1 MSGRL
6 VYANGGHCP
15 PFVAHEGRASSL
27 PMPKGALV
35 GVMPGLRYTANEVEL
50 DQGVALVCFTDG
62 VTEAESAAGTRS
74 RRNACFPCR
83 CCELRPISRG
93 PAAFRAAGTRHLLD
107 GMPLADDCT
116 LVAVRRPV
124 RSGLR

>member
-1 MSGRL
+1 
-6 VYANGGHCP
+6 
-15 PFVAHEGRASSL
+15 
-27 PMPKGALV
+27 MPKGALI

-50 DQGVALVCFTDG
+50 DQGVALVCYTDG
-62 VTEAESAAGTRS
+62 VTEAESAAGHAFSDERLLRVGAANCDQS
-74 RRNACFPCR
+74 VEDLLSSVQR
-83 CCELRPISRG
+83 EL
-93 PAAFRAAGTRHLLD
+93 ATFLD